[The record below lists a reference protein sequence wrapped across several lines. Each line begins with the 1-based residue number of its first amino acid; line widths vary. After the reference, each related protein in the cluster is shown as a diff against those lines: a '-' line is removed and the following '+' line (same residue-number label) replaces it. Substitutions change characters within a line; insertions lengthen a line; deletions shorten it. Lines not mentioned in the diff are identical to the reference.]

1 MNTLREAVHDY
12 AEMRQSLGFK
22 VSQTKRGLL
31 KFVSF
36 LEDRHATYITTALA
50 VQWAQEASLL
60 HPGQGP
66 RNLGVV
72 HGFARYRSAADPK
85 TEIPPSGLL
94 VYRRSRPKPYLY
106 SDDEIRLLLN
116 TTLEMP
122 KWRGFRRETYHCL
135 LGLLTVTGL
144 RVSEAVNLR
153 LEDVDLKTGVFTV
166 RETKFHKSRLVPL
179 HPLTVKVL
187 SRYAARRK
195 RFLGRRSSPLF
206 FISQRGTRLSL
217 SRVRMGFYAVS
228 RKIGLRDPSGS
239 RGPRL
244 HDFRHRF
251 AVQTLLH
258 WYRSGEDVERRLP
271 VLSTY
276 LGHANPNNTYWYL
289 TACPELMGLATKRLD
304 ARWET
309 TK

>member
-1 MNTLREAVHDY
+1 MNTLRDAVHDY
-12 AEMRQSLGFK
+12 VEMRQRLGFK
-22 VSQTKRGLL
+22 LGDTKRRLL

-36 LEDRHATYITTALA
+36 LEARGVTHITTALA
-50 VQWAQEASLL
+50 AQWAQEASLL

-72 HGFARYRSAADPK
+72 HGFARYRSAFDPT

-106 SDDEIRLLLN
+106 SDDEIRRLLQA
-116 TTLEMP
+116 TLEMP

-135 LGLLTVTGL
+135 LGLLVVTGL
-144 RVSEAVNLR
+144 RVSEAVNLQ
-153 LEDVDLKTGVFTV
+153 LKDVDLGTGVLIV
-166 RETKFHKSRLVPL
+166 RETKFHKSRFVPL
-179 HPLTVKVL
+179 HPLTVKAL
-187 SRYAARRK
+187 SRYASRRK
-195 RFLGRRSSPLF
+195 LFLAGRSSPIF
-206 FISQRGTRLSL
+206 FISQRGTQLSL
-217 SRVRMGFYAVS
+217 SCVHMGFYAVS
-228 RKIGLRDPSGS
+228 RQIGLRDPSAS

-251 AVQTLLH
+251 AVETLLQ

-304 ARWET
+304 ERWEAGR
-309 TK
+309 